1 MSDTTATT
9 TAVTL
14 DTSAKP
20 REEVEEVMKEEAK
33 PEEAVE
39 EKWDERTRFLFG
51 DENVDKLQKTCVAV
65 IGVGGVGGYCVE
77 ALSRVGIGKFVLVD
91 GDALSMTN
99 LNRHILGRL
108 CDVGKPKV
116 DLARERILS
125 FNPSA
130 EVISKPVFFTKKDDL
145 TFFPPDVDFIVDAC
159 DMADVKVHL
168 AELCIKADKPFIMA
182 LGAARRLDPTKI
194 VITSLDQTSGD
205 PLAAILR
212 KNLKK
217 RIGEENLWKVTVSM
231 STEPPIQ
238 VPQSCKVPNKRA
250 ILPSFVTVP
259 GAAGLAIGNY
269 VIQALISGAKPKPP
283 KKKKQ
288 KKSSEKSSEA
298 KEKHI
303 N

>member
-1 MSDTTATT
+1 MSEKSAESIPAEVTKKEESTT
-9 TAVTL
+9 
-14 DTSAKP
+14 
-20 REEVEEVMKEEAK
+20 EEVAER
-33 PEEAVE
+33 
-39 EKWDERTRFLFG
+39 WDERTRYLFG
-51 DENVDKLQKTCVAV
+51 DENVEKLQKKCVAV

-91 GDALSMTN
+91 GDALSLTN

-116 DLARERILS
+116 DLARDRILS
-125 FNPSA
+125 FNPDA
-130 EVISKPVFFTKKDDL
+130 QVICKPVFFTKKDDL
-145 TFFPPDVDFIVDAC
+145 SFFPPDVDFIVDAC
-159 DMADVKVHL
+159 DMADVKAHL
-168 AELCIKADKPFIMA
+168 AELCVKADKPFIMA

-194 VITSLDQTSGD
+194 VITTLDQTSGD

-217 RIGEENLWKVTVSM
+217 SIGEENLWKVSVSM
-231 STEPPIQ
+231 STETPIQ
-238 VPQSCKVPNKRA
+238 VPQACKVPNKRA

-288 KKSSEKSSEA
+288 KKASEPK
-298 KEKHI
+298 KEPT

>member
-1 MSDTTATT
+1 MSEKSAESIPAEVTKKEESTT
-9 TAVTL
+9 
-14 DTSAKP
+14 
-20 REEVEEVMKEEAK
+20 EEVAER
-33 PEEAVE
+33 
-39 EKWDERTRFLFG
+39 WDERTRYLFG
-51 DENVDKLQKTCVAV
+51 DENVEKLQKKCVAV

-91 GDALSMTN
+91 GDALSLTN

-116 DLARERILS
+116 DLARDRILS
-125 FNPSA
+125 FNPDA
-130 EVISKPVFFTKKDDL
+130 QVICKPVFFTKKDDL
-145 TFFPPDVDFIVDAC
+145 SFFPPDVDFIVDAC
-159 DMADVKVHL
+159 DMADVKAHL

-194 VITSLDQTSGD
+194 VITTLDQTSGD

-217 RIGEENLWKVTVSM
+217 SIGEENLWKVSVSM
-231 STEPPIQ
+231 STETPIQ
-238 VPQSCKVPNKRA
+238 VPQACKVPNKRA

-288 KKSSEKSSEA
+288 KKASEPK
-298 KEKHI
+298 KEPT

>member
-1 MSDTTATT
+1 MSEKSAESIPAEVTKKEESTT
-9 TAVTL
+9 
-14 DTSAKP
+14 
-20 REEVEEVMKEEAK
+20 EEVAER
-33 PEEAVE
+33 
-39 EKWDERTRFLFG
+39 WDERTRYLFG
-51 DENVDKLQKTCVAV
+51 DENVEKLQKKCVAV

-91 GDALSMTN
+91 GDALSLTN

-116 DLARERILS
+116 DLARDRILS
-125 FNPSA
+125 FNPDA
-130 EVISKPVFFTKKDDL
+130 QVICKPVFFTKKDDL
-145 TFFPPDVDFIVDAC
+145 SFFPPDVDFIVDAC
-159 DMADVKVHL
+159 DMADVKAHL
-168 AELCIKADKPFIMA
+168 AELCVKADKPFIMA

-194 VITSLDQTSGD
+194 VITTLDQTSGD

-217 RIGEENLWKVTVSM
+217 SIGEENLWKVSVSM
-231 STEPPIQ
+231 STETPIQ
-238 VPQSCKVPNKRA
+238 VPQACKVPNKRA

-288 KKSSEKSSEA
+288 KKASEPK
-298 KEKHI
+298 KEPA